1 MKIHISENLKLKLN
15 QFEKSWE
22 KSILFSNFLKLIEMY
37 IEVNQGIKIL
47 DNPILNK
54 RKNPRL
60 LKKIQNINGIGI
72 IEAPRGTLIHHYTLN
87 ENHKIENIKLFIATE
102 INISIIN
109 EMLTKFA
116 KNLYDITGDIEII
129 KQKAQ
134 MIIRAFDPCI
144 SCATH

>member
-22 KSILFSNFLKLIEMY
+22 KSILFPNFLKLIEMY

-47 DNPILNK
+47 DNSILNK
-54 RKNPRL
+54 RKNPIF
-60 LKKIQNINGIGI
+60 LKKIQNINGIDVV
-72 IEAPRGTLIHHYTLN
+72 EAPRGTLIHHYTLI